1 MNNFE
6 RLDELINKLKMDTN
20 YREQEIKWFAELE
33 QGLVEQNSRG
43 SFYDYVEYVFI
54 NSLFDTI
61 SKIEKEKC
69 QFNTETSLYKFIN
82 NPVKKESQQGKFE
95 EHIDSEEYK
104 TSEIIRKKMDYDN
117 SGTNVV
123 LGVAA
128 WLKLIKIR
136 VHFNLLSLY

>member
-20 YREQEIKWFAELE
+20 YREQEIKRFAELE

-128 WLKLIKIR
+128 
-136 VHFNLLSLY
+136 

>member
-20 YREQEIKWFAELE
+20 YREQEIKRFAELE

-69 QFNTETSLYKFIN
+69 QFNKETSLYKFIN

-128 WLKLIKIR
+128 
-136 VHFNLLSLY
+136 

>member
-20 YREQEIKWFAELE
+20 YREQEIKRFAELE
-33 QGLVEQNSRG
+33 QGLVEETSRG

-128 WLKLIKIR
+128 
-136 VHFNLLSLY
+136 